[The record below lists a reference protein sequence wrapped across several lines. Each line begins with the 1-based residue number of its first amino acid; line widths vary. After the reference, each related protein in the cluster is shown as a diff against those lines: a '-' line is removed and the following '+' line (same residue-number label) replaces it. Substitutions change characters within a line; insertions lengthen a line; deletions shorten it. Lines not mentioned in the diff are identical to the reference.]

1 MSGAAT
7 AQVIEIEPEP
17 PEIIDWEAVFE
28 AEGDGL
34 IALINEAKSIAALKG
49 CMAVI
54 VEQLF
59 SRKGDAEFRESY
71 LADLDAALPDDLDGR
86 GDVPET
92 LKKLIAVM
100 TLSLRKIKT
109 YRIKKAEEARRARLA
124 AGAEPRASAERRTE
138 TGEDAAMLTD
148 AAGAADETA
157 EDEEAAGTEL
167 AVTEKIFAEVV
178 AAEYKIRF
186 KALQMGINQKSGAK
200 TKLPFMLS
208 ADFANKFDQVL
219 CQYLIPEL
227 TRRCQEIVTRGA
239 KRAAAKQKSYLQQ
252 FTGFEGGRGEIW
264 EHWRQTW
271 TDMTAKQKLPTRPTG
286 KGGTKKKKGLFGMP
300 LKKTGRRGRCGEGR
314 DRPLEGPDRP
324 IGKDQRPCGCGLGYP
339 LRGFRPLPAA
349 GPRYRRQAFDGPL
362 RTQHQEHH
370 ETGSRHQPD
379 REPRRGTGPCLRGF
393 ANRQGYRDLP
403 AGRLFP
409 EPRAL
414 SRAQTDPQAIVG
426 RL

>member
-1 MSGAAT
+1 
-7 AQVIEIEPEP
+7 
-17 PEIIDWEAVFE
+17 
-28 AEGDGL
+28 
-34 IALINEAKSIAALKG
+34 
-49 CMAVI
+49 
-54 VEQLF
+54 
-59 SRKGDAEFRESY
+59 
-71 LADLDAALPDDLDGR
+71 
-86 GDVPET
+86 
-92 LKKLIAVM
+92 
-100 TLSLRKIKT
+100 
-109 YRIKKAEEARRARLA
+109 
-124 AGAEPRASAERRTE
+124 
-138 TGEDAAMLTD
+138 
-148 AAGAADETA
+148 
-157 EDEEAAGTEL
+157 
-167 AVTEKIFAEVV
+167 
-178 AAEYKIRF
+178 
-186 KALQMGINQKSGAK
+186 MGINQKSGAK

-414 SRAQTDPQAIVG
+414 SRAQTDPQAIFRSFSATCPSIFAHKTFPRPIVWLSPCPTWRWTG
-426 RL
+426 HRADEDGVLFSMTDGPLLRFAHYYKFEGG

>member
-148 AAGAADETA
+148 AAG
-157 EDEEAAGTEL
+157 TEL
-167 AVTEKIFAEVV
+167 TVTEKIFAEVV
-178 AAEYKIRF
+178 AAE
-186 KALQMGINQKSGAK
+186 
-200 TKLPFMLS
+200 
-208 ADFANKFDQVL
+208 
-219 CQYLIPEL
+219 
-227 TRRCQEIVTRGA
+227 
-239 KRAAAKQKSYLQQ
+239 
-252 FTGFEGGRGEIW
+252 
-264 EHWRQTW
+264 
-271 TDMTAKQKLPTRPTG
+271 
-286 KGGTKKKKGLFGMP
+286 
-300 LKKTGRRGRCGEGR
+300 
-314 DRPLEGPDRP
+314 
-324 IGKDQRPCGCGLGYP
+324 
-339 LRGFRPLPAA
+339 
-349 GPRYRRQAFDGPL
+349 
-362 RTQHQEHH
+362 
-370 ETGSRHQPD
+370 
-379 REPRRGTGPCLRGF
+379 
-393 ANRQGYRDLP
+393 
-403 AGRLFP
+403 
-409 EPRAL
+409 
-414 SRAQTDPQAIVG
+414 
-426 RL
+426 